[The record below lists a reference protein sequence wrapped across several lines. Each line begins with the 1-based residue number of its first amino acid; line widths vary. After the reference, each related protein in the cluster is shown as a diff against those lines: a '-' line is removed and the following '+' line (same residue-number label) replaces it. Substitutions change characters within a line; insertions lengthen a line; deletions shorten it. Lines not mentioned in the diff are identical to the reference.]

1 MCEIK
6 KYKTL
11 IVDDEKYARN
21 DLKEL
26 LAFYPIIDVVGEAKS
41 ISTALEL
48 IEQLNP
54 DIIFLD
60 IQFPGELGFDLFDKT
75 NIAAKVIFVTA
86 YNEYAIRA
94 FEVNAC
100 DYLLKPINPD
110 RLALTIKR
118 IMERNENNKNL
129 TGSYNDEDLIY
140 IQLNYRYYFV
150 KISSIIKI
158 QAQDHYTEIITN
170 IGLKGLTNKSLIEWE
185 ECLPQNSFLKIHRST
200 IINKNYVDRIERGK
214 NYSFYVYIK
223 NIENPIVL
231 SRRMARQ
238 IKNSLML

>member
-21 DLKEL
+21 DLKEM
-26 LAFYPIIDVVGEAKS
+26 LASYQMLEIVGEAKN
-41 ISTALEL
+41 ISAALEL
-48 IEQLNP
+48 IEQINP
-54 DIIFLD
+54 DLIFLD
-60 IQFPGELGFDLFDKT
+60 IQFPGELGFDLFDKV
-75 NIAAKVIFVTA
+75 NITAKVVFVTA
-86 YNEYAIRA
+86 YNEYALRA

-118 IMERNENNKNL
+118 II
-129 TGSYNDEDLIY
+129 GSREEIKDLPSSFNDEDLIY

-158 QAQDHYTEIITN
+158 QAQDHFTEITTN

-185 ECLPQNSFLKIHRST
+185 ACLPQNIFIKIHRST
-200 IINKNYVDRIERGK
+200 IINKNYVERIERGK
-214 NYSFYVYIK
+214 NYSFCVIIK
-223 NIENPIVL
+223 NTENPIVL